1 MTKPLL
7 VAEDVTARRSLFRV
21 FGVSWRA
28 TRYAWVS
35 PFSWVSLGLAMAF
48 AGRREADATGI
59 VVAALGYGAVLY
71 AANILHS
78 VGHIIAGRVMGAP
91 VQAILVTSTRDVV
104 VYAQPGTAAPA
115 RCRLGRSLGGPL
127 ANLAVGCALVFG
139 GHLAQA
145 RWAVVSG
152 LINVGVAVWT
162 LMPVPSLDGWVIWSI
177 LMRSRSGDAA

>member
-7 VAEDVTARRSLFRV
+7 VLEDITRRRRLFRV
-21 FGVSWRA
+21 FDVTWWA
-28 TRYAWVS
+28 TRYAWMS
-35 PFSWVSLGLAMAF
+35 PLCWVGLGLAMALADRRQ
-48 AGRREADATGI
+48 AGAAG
-59 VVAALGYGAVLY
+59 VMVAALWYGAVLY

-78 VGHIIAGRVMGAP
+78 LGHIIAGRVVGSP
-91 VQAILVTSTRDVV
+91 VEAILMSSTRDVAIF
-104 VYAQPGTAAPA
+104 AQPGATAPP
-115 RCRLGRSLGGPL
+115 RRRLGRSLGGPL